1 MTSTDKNL
9 LASVSSKFT
18 EETLRSVLV
27 RLTGDLGAVV
37 SAWNVE
43 PAAGK
48 GDNYLSVVSRVTIG
62 GKVHGKPVQST
73 VIVKAIPT
81 NKTRNL
87 IFRSKDY
94 FKNETAFYTKVIA
107 LFEEFLTKKG
117 KLELLNVPRCLG
129 YFEDGEND
137 FIVLEDAKAKGF
149 AGIDRLKAWK
159 YEDCKVIFKALA
171 QYHGIS
177 LAILQQHPQELL
189 NATKDLSEPLFSDKY
204 WDWYGRYYTLSINA
218 AQDAMAKEYP
228 GTPQEEKFRTMTSR
242 KLFTK
247 CVELLEHKNKSVFVV
262 NHGDSWAT
270 NFMTR
275 TLPNGEQDAIIFDF
289 QLARCASPVHDLA
302 YFVYTVTDKD
312 TRDQYFQ
319 SLLKYYHD
327 EMGQTM
333 AQLGA
338 NIDGIFPFD
347 VFMKEVKEQFVFGFA
362 FGLETLPM
370 SMLSAEESFDL
381 DEAKE
386 GETLNI
392 ADVWALKPTENKVNR
407 RRLADVVKHGIDQ
420 GFL

>member
-1 MTSTDKNL
+1 MTSTDRSL

-18 EETLRSVLV
+18 EETLRNVLIK
-27 RLTGDLGAVV
+27 LTGDDGAVV
-37 SAWNVE
+37 TSWNVE
-43 PAAGK
+43 AAAGK
-48 GDNYLSVVSRVTIG
+48 GDNYLSVVSRVTIDG
-62 GKVHGKPVQST
+62 LVQGKSSRNT

-81 NKTRNL
+81 NKTRNT
-87 IFRSKDY
+87 IFRSKDF

-129 YFEDGEND
+129 YLEDGEND

-149 AGIDRLKAWK
+149 SGIDRLKAWK
-159 YEDCKVIFKALA
+159 YEDCKVIFKAFA

-177 LAILQQHPQELL
+177 LAVLQQQPQELL
-189 NATKDLSEPLFSDKY
+189 EATKYLSEPLFTEKF

-242 KLFTK
+242 KLFSK
-247 CVELLEHKNKSVFVV
+247 CVELLNERNKSVFVV

-275 TLPNGEQDAIIFDF
+275 ILPNGDHDAIIFDF

-302 YFVYTVTDKD
+302 YFVYTVTDKE
-312 TRDQYFQ
+312 TRDKYFLN
-319 SLLKYYHD
+319 LLKYYHN
-327 EMGQTM
+327 EMKQIM
-333 AQLGA
+333 AELGS
-338 NIDGIFPFD
+338 NIDDIYPLSL
-347 VFMKEVKEQFVFGFA
+347 FMEEVKEQFVFGFA

-370 SMLSAEESFDL
+370 SMLSADESFDL
-381 DEAKE
+381 DDTN
-386 GETLNI
+386 GEVLNI
-392 ADVWALKPTENKVNR
+392 ADIWTLKPTNNKVNR
-407 RRLADVVKHGIDQ
+407 LRLADVVKHGIDH